1 MADPNSASGNPGA
14 TGTTEST
21 AVGKAPVFNPVL
33 DIKKDFPVLNRELT
47 GMPGE
52 PGIALHYLDSA
63 ATTQKPLAV
72 IEAMDTFYRESYG
85 TVRRGVYRLSEKATS
100 AYEGTRKKVANLI
113 NAASEREI
121 IYTSGTT
128 QSINLV
134 AYSYG
139 RGFLKAGDEIIL
151 SQIEHHANIVP
162 WQIIAGMTGAVIKV
176 IPVDDTGTLIL
187 EEYKKLLGDRTRIV
201 AVNHISNALGTI
213 NPVKEIIRLAHQA
226 GPGGKGA
233 VVLIDGAQSISH
245 MAVDVR
251 DLDADFYAFSG
262 HKMFG
267 PTGVGI
273 LYGKY
278 ALLESM
284 PPFQGGG
291 DMIMKVTFEK
301 TTFQAPPHRF
311 EAGTPAI
318 VEVLGLGAAVDYLK
332 TVGLDKIAAH
342 EAGLLAYGTA
352 VLQDVPGLRLIGTAA
367 NKGSILSF
375 TLDGVHPHDIG
386 TLLDEDG
393 IAIRAGH
400 HCAQPTMDRFGVP
413 ATARASMGPYNDAS
427 DLDALAKGLK
437 RIGEM
442 FR

>member
-1 MADPNSASGNPGA
+1 MAERTGSPSAA
-14 TGTTEST
+14 R
-21 AVGKAPVFNPVL
+21 PVFKPVL
-33 DIKKDFPVLNRELT
+33 DIKKDFPVLNREFG
-47 GMPGE
+47 GMP
-52 PGIALHYLDSA
+52 LHYLDSA

-85 TVRRGVYRLSEKATS
+85 TVRRGVYRLSEKATA
-100 AYEGTRKKVANLI
+100 AYEGTRKKVAALI
-113 NAASEREI
+113 NAASEKEI

-162 WQIIAGMTGAVIKV
+162 WQIIAGMTGAVIRT

-187 EEYKKLLGDRTRIV
+187 EEYRKLLGEKTRIV

-213 NPVKEIIRLAHQA
+213 NPVKEIVRLAHQA

-233 VVLIDGAQSISH
+233 VVLVDGAQSISH

-267 PTGVGI
+267 PTGIGI

-291 DMIMKVTFEK
+291 DMIMRVTFEK

-342 EAGLLAYGTA
+342 EHGLLEYGTA
-352 VLQDVPGLRLIGTAA
+352 VLQDVPGLKLIGTAA
-367 NKGSILSF
+367 HKGSILSF

-413 ATARASMGPYNDAS
+413 ATARASLGPYNDAS
-427 DLDALAKGLK
+427 DLDALAKGLR

>member
-1 MADPNSASGNPGA
+1 MADLAQANQTS
-14 TGTTEST
+14 
-21 AVGKAPVFNPVL
+21 FMPVL
-33 DIKKDFPVLNRELT
+33 DIKQDFPVLNREF
-47 GMPGE
+47 GGQP
-52 PGIALHYLDSA
+52 LHYLDSA

-72 IEAMDTFYRESYG
+72 IDAMDAFYRESYG
-85 TVRRGVYRLSEKATS
+85 TVRRGVYRLSEKATA

-162 WQIIAGMTGAVIKV
+162 WQIVAGMTGAVIKV

-187 EEYKKLLGDRTRIV
+187 EEYKKLLGDKTRIV
-201 AVNHISNALGTI
+201 AVNHISNALGTV
-213 NPVKEIIRLAHQA
+213 NPVKEIVRLAHQA

-233 VVLIDGAQSISH
+233 VVLIDGAQAISH
-245 MAVDVR
+245 MTVDVR
-251 DLDADFYAFSG
+251 DLDVDFYAFSG

-267 PTGVGI
+267 PTGIGI

-284 PPFQGGG
+284 PPYQGGG

-318 VEVLGLGAAVDYLK
+318 TEVLGLGAAIDYLK
-332 TVGLDKIAAH
+332 QVGLDRIAAH

-352 VLQDVPGLRLIGTAA
+352 VLSEVPGLKLIGTAA
-367 NKGSILSF
+367 HKGAILSF

-427 DLDALAKGLK
+427 DLDALAKGLR

>member
-1 MADPNSASGNPGA
+1 MADLQK
-14 TGTTEST
+14 T
-21 AVGKAPVFNPVL
+21 AQAARAFVPLL
-33 DIKKDFPVLNRELT
+33 DIKGDFPVLNREFG
-47 GMPGE
+47 GMP
-52 PGIALHYLDSA
+52 LHYLDSA

-85 TVRRGVYRLSEKATS
+85 TVRRGVYRLSEKATA
-100 AYEGTRKKVANLI
+100 AYEGTRKKVAALI

-121 IYTSGTT
+121 IYPSGTT

-162 WQIIAGMTGAVIKV
+162 WQIIAGITGAVIKT

-187 EEYKKLLGDRTRIV
+187 EEYKKLLGEKTRIV
-201 AVNHISNALGTI
+201 AVNHISNALGTV
-213 NPVKEIIRLAHQA
+213 NPVKEIVRLAHLA

-233 VVLIDGAQSISH
+233 VVLVDGAQSISH
-245 MAVDVR
+245 MTVDVR
-251 DLDADFYAFSG
+251 DLDADFYALSG

-267 PTGVGI
+267 PTGIGI

-278 ALLESM
+278 ALLDAM
-284 PPFQGGG
+284 PPYQGGG

-318 VEVLGLGAAVDYLK
+318 VEVLGLGAAIDYLQK
-332 TVGLDKIAAH
+332 IGLDNIAAH
-342 EAGLLAYGTA
+342 EAGLLEYGTA

-367 NKGSILSF
+367 HKGSILSF

-413 ATARASMGPYNDAS
+413 ATARASMGPYNDSS

>member
-1 MADPNSASGNPGA
+1 M
-14 TGTTEST
+14 
-21 AVGKAPVFNPVL
+21 L
-33 DIKKDFPVLNRELT
+33 DIKKDFPVLNRQFGGL
-47 GMPGE
+47 P
-52 PGIALHYLDSA
+52 LHYLDSA
-63 ATTQKPLAV
+63 ATTQKPLPV
-72 IEAMDTFYRESYG
+72 IEAMNTFYMESYG
-85 TVRRGVYRLSEKATS
+85 TVRRGVYRLSEKATA
-100 AYEGTRKKVANLI
+100 AYEGTRKKVAALI
-113 NAASEREI
+113 NAGSEREI

-139 RGFLKAGDEIIL
+139 RKFLKPGDEIIL
-151 SQIEHHANIVP
+151 SEIEHHANIVP
-162 WQIIAGMTGAVIKV
+162 WQLVREMTGAVIKV
-176 IPVDDTGTLIL
+176 IPVDDTGTLRL
-187 EEYKKLLGDRTRIV
+187 DEYGKLLSERTRIV

-213 NPVKEIIRLAHQA
+213 NPVKEIIRLAHAVPA
-226 GPGGKGA
+226 GKDGRGA
-233 VVLIDGAQSISH
+233 VVLVDGAQSIAH

-267 PTGVGI
+267 PTGIGI
-273 LYGKY
+273 LYGKL

-284 PPFQGGG
+284 PPYQGGG
-291 DMIMKVTFEK
+291 DMIMRVTFEK

-318 VEVLGLGAAVDYLK
+318 AEVVGLGAAVDYLK
-332 TVGLDKIAAH
+332 KVGLGAISAH
-342 EAGLLAYGTA
+342 EHALLEYGTA
-352 VLQDVPGLRLIGTAA
+352 ALKDVPGLRLIGTAA
-367 NKGSILSF
+367 GKGAILSF
-375 TLDGVHPHDIG
+375 TLEGVHPHDIG

-413 ATARASMGPYNDAS
+413 ATARASLGPYNDAS
-427 DLDALAKGLK
+427 DLDALVKGLK